1 MLAMKMMKIM
11 KERFVKII
19 PGLSIVKIFLKM
31 DIALDLGLQQNVLK
45 LVDYVGMM
53 MMVSTI
59 LINIWLSIS

>member
-19 PGLSIVKIFLKM
+19 PGLSIVKIFSRM
-31 DIALDLGLQQNVLK
+31 DIVLGHGLQQNVPK
-45 LVDYVGMM
+45 LVDYVEMM

-59 LINIWLSIS
+59 LITFLLSI